1 MVDAHQTFVIVGGGL
16 AGAKAAETLRSEGF
30 TGRVILIGDERDH
43 PYERPP
49 LSKGYLTG
57 KEERDSVFVHEPAW
71 YARAEVELHLGQ
83 TVTSIDRKLRCVHLG
98 DGTSVRYDKLLLA
111 TGAEPRRLDIPGT
124 DLAGVHHL
132 RRLAHADRL
141 RQTLT
146 ALGRDNGHLV
156 IAGAGWI
163 GLEVASAARGYG
175 AEVTVVETAP
185 TPLHHVIGPELG
197 QLFTELHQEHG
208 VRFHFG
214 ARLTEIIGQDGMVL
228 SARTDDG
235 EEHPAHDVLAAIGA
249 APRTVLAEAAGLDL
263 GDRVQGGGIAVDSA
277 LRTSDPDIYAAGDV
291 AAFPL
296 AYPRTGL
303 GAGLS
308 AGPGSG
314 PGAAPSALRVR
325 VEHWANALNGG
336 PAAARAMLGQ
346 DVTYDRVPYFFSD
359 QYDLGLEYSG
369 WAPPGSYDQVVVRGD
384 AGKREFVAFWLK
396 DRRVLAGMN
405 VNVWDVTEDIQR
417 LIRSGEQQDPDA
429 LADPGVPLGSLG
441 TPGTHHG

>member
-1 MVDAHQTFVIVGGGL
+1 MRRHHVVDADQTFVIVGAGL
-16 AGAKAAETLRSEGF
+16 AGAKAAETLRAEGF

-49 LSKGYLTG
+49 LSKGYLEG
-57 KEERDSVFVHEPAW
+57 KAERDSVFTHERPW
-71 YARAEVELHLGQ
+71 YAGADVELHLGQ
-83 TVTSIDRKLRCVHLG
+83 PVTALDRYARTVQLG
-98 DGTSVRYDKLLLA
+98 DGTVIHYDKLLLA
-111 TGAEPRRLDIPGT
+111 TGSEPRRLDIPGT

-141 RQTLT
+141 RNVLA

-163 GLEVASAARGYG
+163 GLEVAAAARGYG
-175 AEVTVVETAP
+175 AEVTVVESEP
-185 TPLHHVIGPELG
+185 TPLHQVIGPELG
-197 QLFTELHQEHG
+197 QIFTELHASHG

-214 ARLTEIIGQDGMVL
+214 ARLTEITGQDGMVL
-228 SARTDDG
+228 AARTDDG

-249 APRTVLAEAAGLDL
+249 APRTALAEAAGLETA
-263 GDRVQGGGIAVDSA
+263 DRAQGGGIAVDAS
-277 LRTSDPDIYAAGDV
+277 LRTSDPHIYAAGDV
-291 AAFPL
+291 AAASHPL
-296 AYPRTGL
+296 L
-303 GAGLS
+303 GARL
-308 AGPGSG
+308 
-314 PGAAPSALRVR
+314 R

-369 WAPPGSYDQVVVRGD
+369 WAPPGSYDEVIIRGD
-384 AGKREFVAFWLK
+384 AGKREFIAFWLK

-405 VNVWDVTEDIQR
+405 VNVWDVTETIQE
-417 LIRSGEQQDPDA
+417 LIRGRRQLDPEA
-429 LADPGVPLGSLG
+429 LGDPSVPLDSLL
-441 TPGTHHG
+441 